1 MLKPDTAPRP
11 PRQCLTPRTSVNTAS
26 LAVPATAETTTV
38 HLGPLPTMLS
48 RAALMIVEIV
58 VVPATLLYL
67 LVSAGHPVAGLV
79 AVFVWRSAC
88 IGGRLTRGVHV
99 PTTCWLAFGLFLA
112 RTAGG
117 IAVSSVSLY
126 LLVPVVLCTAQGL
139 FFLGSAFTRRPV
151 MMRLVGDYTAD
162 IPDAPELRRL
172 FAQLSAI
179 WGAAHVVCA
188 AAGGLALTLPD
199 AQSVAATG
207 VLGIVCTVASVGGCA
222 AWGLWR
228 GSRIPGLRIVLAHR
242 PAHADMPAHAVPA
255 VA

>member
-1 MLKPDTAPRP
+1 
-11 PRQCLTPRTSVNTAS
+11 VNTAS
-26 LAVPATAETTTV
+26 AVVPAAAETTTV
-38 HLGPLPTMLS
+38 HLGPLPTMVS

-67 LVSAGHPVAGLV
+67 LVSAGHPMAGLV
-79 AVFVWRSAC
+79 AVFAWRSAC
-88 IGGRLTRGVHV
+88 IGGRLARGVHV

-179 WGAAHVVCA
+179 WGVAHVACA
-188 AAGGLALTLPD
+188 AAGAAALTLPD
-199 AQSVAATG
+199 AQAVAVTG
-207 VLGIVCTVASVGGCA
+207 ALGIVCTATSVGGCA

-242 PAHADMPAHAVPA
+242 PSPSIVPGNAVPA
-255 VA
+255 AA